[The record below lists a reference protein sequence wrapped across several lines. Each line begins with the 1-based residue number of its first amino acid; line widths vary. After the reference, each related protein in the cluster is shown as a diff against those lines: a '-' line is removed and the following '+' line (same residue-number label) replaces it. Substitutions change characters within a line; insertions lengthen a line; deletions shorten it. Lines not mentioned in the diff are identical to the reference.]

1 MSDRLRVVYILSV
14 QNSGSTL
21 LDAVLGAAPGVRS
34 LGEAAGFHRYAD
46 SGPCDCGRPAA
57 TCGPCASVVETIERG
72 GGLDRYRAVA
82 RLPMRGRCL
91 HWAFVPTRKRRAYA
105 RAADAMF
112 EAVAANTRATVLV
125 DSSKNVGRAAALLAD
140 SRHDVRILHLVRDP
154 RGYLQSRQRRADAV
168 GREPAA
174 VTFLKWLGK
183 NALISA
189 LVGPRARGRMMRCQY
204 EDLLAEPGPT
214 IAAVAGF
221 AGFDSTGLAEAATG
235 AGAGAGVERLHL
247 YEPARRLD
255 YRRVTLDAARLEG
268 QRVDG
273 RAGARFWWAGGF
285 TSALWGYDRRQ
296 SYLRAVTERGRA

>member
-1 MSDRLRVVYILSV
+1 MSDRLRVVYVLSV

-21 LDAVLGAAPGVRS
+21 LDAVLGAAPGARS
-34 LGEAAGFHRYAD
+34 LGEAAGFHRYGDA
-46 SGPCDCGRPAA
+46 GPCDCGRPAA
-57 TCGPCASVVETIERG
+57 TCGPCAAVVDTIDRA

-91 HWAFVPTRKRRAYA
+91 HWAVVPTRTRRAYA

-112 EAVAANTRATVLV
+112 EAVAATTGATVLV

-140 SRHDVRILHLVRDP
+140 SRHDVRIVHLVRDP
-154 RGYLQSRQRRADAV
+154 RGYIQSRQRRADAV

-189 LVGPRARGRMMRCQY
+189 LVGLRARGRAMRCRY
-204 EDLLAEPGPT
+204 EDLLADPAAT
-214 IAAVAGF
+214 IAAVADL
-221 AGFDSTGLAEAATG
+221 AGLDATGLAEAATG
-235 AGAGAGVERLHL
+235 EGVERLHL

-255 YRRVTLDAARLEG
+255 YRRVTLEAGRLEG

-273 RAGARFWWAGGF
+273 RAGARFWWTGGF
-285 TSALWGYDRRQ
+285 TSALWGYDRHQ
-296 SYLRAVTERGRA
+296 SYLRAVTERGHA